1 MILLKKI
8 LLTLIPLAALTGVVY
23 FVPAPPSWP
32 EASALQILAFFL
44 PLLLFFTFLTNILFS
59 YLPHAFIAGLGLMF
73 IIVLQASNQISI
85 LSVVLTLAAT
95 ILLIRLFP
103 KMNYWFRLT
112 RSTKIPKISQL
123 DSSSSSRPPKEGRV
137 SKSRDLK

>member
-1 MILLKKI
+1 MLLLKKI
-8 LLTLIPLAALTGVVY
+8 ILTLIPLAALTGVVY

-32 EASALQILAFFL
+32 EASAWQILAFFL
-44 PLLLFFTFLTNILFS
+44 PILLFLTFLTNILFS

-73 IIVLQASNQISI
+73 LVVLQASNQINI

-103 KMNYWFRLT
+103 KMNYRFRLT
-112 RSTKIPKISQL
+112 RSPKIPKISQINP
-123 DSSSSSRPPKEGRV
+123 SSSSRA
-137 SKSRDLK
+137 KSRDLK